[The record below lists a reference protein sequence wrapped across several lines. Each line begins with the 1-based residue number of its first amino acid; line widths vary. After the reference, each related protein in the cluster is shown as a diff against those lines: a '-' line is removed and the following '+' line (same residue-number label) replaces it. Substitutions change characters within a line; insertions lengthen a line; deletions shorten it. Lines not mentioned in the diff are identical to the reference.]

1 MSDICMGG
9 WVVEGE
15 RRWGEWMMVVSRR
28 EGGAGRRWRERCGV
42 KRLCGVY
49 CQGRENLS
57 GVVSAGFRGCVPW
70 LSQATMGGRWVV
82 VGSSLSPMRLR

>member
-1 MSDICMGG
+1 MLDICMGG

-15 RRWGEWMMVVSRR
+15 RRRGERMMVVSRR

-57 GVVSAGFRGCVPW
+57 GVVLLTSRDLGITKRGIIYIY
-70 LSQATMGGRWVV
+70 
-82 VGSSLSPMRLR
+82 